1 MALLVIGPASAAQL
15 PERPALPARPRR
27 QPPPDGWNAMDAEL
41 FFDNAMKLLEGD
53 RPDFFARRQ
62 AAAPV
67 GVPEPSPERGFIWS
81 RLISADVLADE
92 IKDNKDA
99 ILEVTANASRFKGG
113 GYEEARN
120 AFSMIA
126 VSFAV
131 IADFDAEARWQREA
145 ADLRDLF
152 ARAGFNCKG
161 GTDASFN
168 ESRARGE
175 DLESLVRGDRVETR
189 TEPQKGRDF
198 FWSGVA
204 GRPPLMKRLEAAHG
218 VLAAG
223 TASAAEFRQLAD
235 RLIHESEIVAMI
247 GEVIQKED
255 YDSWDDP
262 AYREFAASMRDAAIA
277 ARDAA
282 ADKDGQAAAVAVGRI
297 KRACEACHQDYR

>member
-1 MALLVIGPASAAQL
+1 MALLIIGTASAAQL
-15 PERPALPARPRR
+15 PERPAFQARPRR
-27 QPPPDGWNAMDAEL
+27 QPPPDGWNAVDAEL
-41 FFDNAMKLLEGD
+41 FFDDAMKLLDGQ
-53 RPDFFARRQ
+53 RPDFFAARQ
-62 AAAPV
+62 AAGPV
-67 GVPEPSPERGFIWS
+67 AGPDSGPERGFVWS

-113 GYEEARN
+113 GFEKARN

-126 VSFAV
+126 VSFGV
-131 IADFDAEARWQREA
+131 IADFDTEARWQREA
-145 ADLRDLF
+145 AALRDLF

-189 TEPQKGRDF
+189 TEPQDGPGF

-204 GRPPLMKRLEAAHG
+204 GRPPLMKRLEAAKE

-223 TASAAEFRQLAD
+223 TASAAEFRKLTD
-235 RLIHESEIVAMI
+235 RLVHELEIVAML

-262 AYREFAASMRDAAIA
+262 AYRAFASSMREAASA
-277 ARDAA
+277 ARDAVVEN
-282 ADKDGQAAAVAVGRI
+282 DGQAAALAVGRL
-297 KRACEACHQDYR
+297 KQACEACHDEYR